1 MTGRIP
7 PTRDLFVSR
16 LFGWHATARRDLL
29 IREASTPWEILVAEV
44 MSQQTGIERVG
55 PAWRRFVTQWPTPRA
70 MAGAPTPEL
79 LAAWSGLGYNR
90 RALALRDAARVI
102 TAQHEG
108 RVPATVEAL
117 DALPGVGPYTA
128 RAVAASAFGEPVA
141 PLDVNVRRVV
151 SRVTGAAG
159 NLQEAA
165 DALVPPGEPRRW
177 LDAVMD
183 LATLVCMPLPRCA
196 DCPLAEVCVS
206 AGAVESPT
214 PRAPSVRFPATRRWL
229 RGRLV
234 QLLTA
239 AGGNWVILPDELGSH
254 GPDAIRQAVAAL
266 AREGFAEVAA
276 GRARICA

>member
-7 PTRDLFVSR
+7 PTRDLLVTR
-16 LFGWHATARRDLL
+16 LFGWHSTARRDLL

-55 PAWRRFVTQWPTPRA
+55 PAWRRFVTLWPTPRA
-70 MAGAPTPEL
+70 LACAPTPEL

-90 RALALRDAARVI
+90 RALALREAARVI
-102 TAQHEG
+102 TANHDGQ
-108 RVPATVEAL
+108 VPASIEAL
-117 DALPGVGPYTA
+117 DALPGIGPYTA
-128 RAVAASAFGEPVA
+128 RAIAASAFGAPVA

-151 SRVTGAAG
+151 SRVTGARG

-165 DALVPPGEPRRW
+165 DALVSPGEPRRW

-183 LATLVCMPLPRCA
+183 LAVLVCAPVPRCGG
-196 DCPLAEVCVS
+196 CPLEGVCVS

-214 PRAPSVRFPATRRWL
+214 PRAPSASFPATRRWL

-239 AGGNWVILPDELGSH
+239 AGGGWVTLPDELGSH
-254 GPDAIRQAVAAL
+254 GRDAIGQAIEAL